1 MTRAH
6 SWPPGAPQH
15 LGPGED
21 RTVAET
27 LSCAPS
33 GPDTAEL
40 APGASACRTH
50 PRSVLTNSWG
60 CRGTL
65 GSIWMHFW
73 VQGCVSPTPVCP
85 FESDKSVSIQG
96 PERPIRDRL
105 GITAPGFRQGCGL
118 CKDRPTSALL
128 LCHLKLSTRSMDEP
142 TDQGR
147 QEGANATLAPLY
159 LCVEPHG
166 QSPGLSVS
174 AHVLCGAG
182 GCTHPAHSSHFSS
195 LLHMRGG
202 DWGQCSAVISLPV
215 TKWRYHGAAPPA
227 STPGPPLHSPPDLTK
242 TPSCP
247 ISAFPSPRPP
257 PTAFSWSS
265 SEFLERCI
273 L

>member
-27 LSCAPS
+27 LPCAPS

-147 QEGANATLAPLY
+147 QEGAPRRQSWSWSGFRETPTAGSPVVGKAALTQKAGMWWAGEGEPL
-159 LCVEPHG
+159 VRH
-166 QSPGLSVS
+166 
-174 AHVLCGAG
+174 
-182 GCTHPAHSSHFSS
+182 
-195 LLHMRGG
+195 R
-202 DWGQCSAVISLPV
+202 SLPQE
-215 TKWRYHGAAPPA
+215 TPA
-227 STPGPPLHSPPDLTK
+227 CPALLT
-242 TPSCP
+242 S
-247 ISAFPSPRPP
+247 
-257 PTAFSWSS
+257 
-265 SEFLERCI
+265 
-273 L
+273 